1 MNAKQPPRAKGELS
15 DHEYFQIAESGP
27 HDPMHDPE
35 YCRRKV
41 RRLYTYIWFT
51 LGPAKARQI
60 FLGALD
66 SKRSVREHASAD
78 LLRRYLSSGQGL
90 GKFAATVAAECGK
103 KAETVQAA
111 IIRAQKRMRKD
122 KDFEAL
128 VRFLTGYHS

>member
-1 MNAKQPPRAKGELS
+1 MSISKSQRAGHTIQCMTLS
-15 DHEYFQIAESGP
+15 IAAARCGDFTP
-27 HDPMHDPE
+27 D
-35 YCRRKV
+35 
-41 RRLYTYIWFT
+41 IWFT

-122 KDFEAL
+122 KDFEA
-128 VRFLTGYHS
+128 RCAF